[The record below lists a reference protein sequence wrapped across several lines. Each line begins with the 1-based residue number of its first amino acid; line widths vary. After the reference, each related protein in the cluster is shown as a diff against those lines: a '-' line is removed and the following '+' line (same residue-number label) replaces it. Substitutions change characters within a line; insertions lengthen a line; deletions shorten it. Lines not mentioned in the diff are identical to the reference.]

1 MKINPNVFLSRFK
14 SLSSLSALS
23 AAIAIIFGGYP
34 INVWARSNQ
43 NSLPIKAI
51 SISSKPDRV
60 SINSNNEVKNMVYE
74 THDLVLNVNTLE
86 YPIEDL
92 HIVVEKEREILIE
105 LSADV
110 LFDFDKANLKPSA
123 VAALESVAK
132 RIRESSR
139 GDVRI
144 EGHTDSKGSNEYNQ
158 TLSEKRAISVRD
170 WFVSE
175 GGLSNVQFATKGL
188 GELKPVVSNTTEEGA
203 DDPIGR
209 QRNRRVEI
217 IIKTG
222 D

>member
-1 MKINPNVFLSRFK
+1 M
-14 SLSSLSALS
+14 SLSIGNKRLVRVTAFSGALVLIIGIKPIQAWANYYHQAFPVLATSKLDSITYANKHEVYSLL
-23 AAIAIIFGGYP
+23 F
-34 INVWARSNQ
+34 
-43 NSLPIKAI
+43 KAQ
-51 SISSKPDRV
+51 
-60 SINSNNEVKNMVYE
+60 
-74 THDLVLNVNTLE
+74 DLVFDIQAIE
-86 YPIEDL
+86 YPIDDL
-92 HIVVEKEREILIE
+92 NIVVEKEKEILIE
-105 LSADV
+105 LAADV

-123 VAALESVAK
+123 IKSLQSVAK

>member
-123 VAALESVAK
+123 VAALESVAN
-132 RIRESSR
+132 RIRETSR

-158 TLSEKRAISVRD
+158 TLSEKRAISVRN

-175 GGLSNVQFATKGL
+175 GGLSNVKFATKGL

-222 D
+222 N

>member
-1 MKINPNVFLSRFK
+1 MSLSIGNKRLVRVTAFSGALVLIIGINPIQAWANYYHQALPMLATRKLDSITYANKHEVYSLLFK
-14 SLSSLSALS
+14 A
-23 AAIAIIFGGYP
+23 
-34 INVWARSNQ
+34 Q
-43 NSLPIKAI
+43 
-51 SISSKPDRV
+51 
-60 SINSNNEVKNMVYE
+60 
-74 THDLVLNVNTLE
+74 DLVFDIQAIE
-86 YPIEDL
+86 YPIDDL
-92 HIVVEKEREILIE
+92 NIVVEKEKEILIE
-105 LSADV
+105 LAADV

-123 VAALESVAK
+123 IKSLQGVAK

>member
-1 MKINPNVFLSRFK
+1 MSLSIGNKRLVRVTAFSGALALIIGINPIQAWANYYNQTFPILATSKLDSITYANKHEVY
-14 SLSSLSALS
+14 SLLL
-23 AAIAIIFGGYP
+23 
-34 INVWARSNQ
+34 
-43 NSLPIKAI
+43 KA
-51 SISSKPDRV
+51 
-60 SINSNNEVKNMVYE
+60 
-74 THDLVLNVNTLE
+74 HDLVFDIHAIE
-86 YPIEDL
+86 YPIDDL
-92 HIVVEKEREILIE
+92 NIVVEKEKEILIE
-105 LSADV
+105 LAADI

-123 VAALESVAK
+123 IKSLQSVAN

-170 WFVSE
+170 WFVSD
-175 GGLSNVQFATKGL
+175 GGLSNVQFVTKGF
-188 GELKPVVSNTTEEGA
+188 GELKPVVSNTTEKGA